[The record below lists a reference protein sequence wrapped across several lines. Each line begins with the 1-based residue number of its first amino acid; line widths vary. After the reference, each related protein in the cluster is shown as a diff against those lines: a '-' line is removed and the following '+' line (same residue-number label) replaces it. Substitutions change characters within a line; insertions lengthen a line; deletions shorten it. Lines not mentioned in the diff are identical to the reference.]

1 MYFRCSTLGENVGRS
16 NSLEIIQIIDLPGE
30 ILPGAGRPRYFREI
44 SIVDFFP
51 RFVHAKDDGT
61 IASRSKSRRE
71 KLVDDRS
78 RVQSNQQLF
87 KYAIQRQIRDHI
99 LKPSRAFVEAV
110 AQPMVGSIQI
120 RVLDSIIIRRAIFD
134 STRVSSFKRGR
145 NVSRRECLSGATAN
159 ALQST

>member
-1 MYFRCSTLGENVGRS
+1 M
-16 NSLEIIQIIDLPGE
+16 
-30 ILPGAGRPRYFREI
+30 PGAGRPRYFREI

-87 KYAIQRQIRDHI
+87 KYAIQRQIRDHV

-110 AQPMVGSIQI
+110 AQPVVGSIRI
-120 RVLDSIIIRRAIFD
+120 RLLYDEPSL
-134 STRVSSFKRGR
+134 TRL
-145 NVSRRECLSGATAN
+145 VSRLSNVGGTYLVASVSPEQQPTLFSQRKQRLAVRFVPERSWEREW
-159 ALQST
+159 

>member
-1 MYFRCSTLGENVGRS
+1 M
-16 NSLEIIQIIDLPGE
+16 
-30 ILPGAGRPRYFREI
+30 PGAGRPRYFREI

-87 KYAIQRQIRDHI
+87 KYAIQRQIRDHV

-110 AQPMVGSIQI
+110 AQAGWLVPSRFEYWI
-120 RVLDSIIIRRAIFD
+120 RLLYDEPSL
-134 STRVSSFKRGR
+134 TRL
-145 NVSRRECLSGATAN
+145 VSRLSNVGGTYLVASVSPEQQPTLFSQRKQRLAVRFVPERSWGREW
-159 ALQST
+159 

>member
-87 KYAIQRQIRDHI
+87 KYAIQRQIRDHV
-99 LKPSRAFVEAV
+99 LKLSRAFVEAV
-110 AQPMVGSIQI
+110 AQAGWLVPS
-120 RVLDSIIIRRAIFD
+120 RFEYWIIIRRAIFD

>member
-1 MYFRCSTLGENVGRS
+1 M
-16 NSLEIIQIIDLPGE
+16 
-30 ILPGAGRPRYFREI
+30 PGAGRPRYFREI

-87 KYAIQRQIRDHI
+87 KYAIQRQIRDHV

-110 AQPMVGSIQI
+110 AQPVVGSIQI
-120 RVLDSIIIRRAIFD
+120 RVLDSIIIRGAIFD
-134 STRVSSFKRGR
+134 SIHRVSSFKRGR